1 MKQIRLFIKRIF
13 DFFGSLIG
21 IIILLPLLLIIS
33 IIIKINS
40 KGPVLFKQKRLG
52 ENGKLFN
59 IFKFR
64 TMVTD
69 AEKKGDGIFVKNE
82 NDNRITPVGKILR
95 SASLDELPQLLNVIK
110 GDMSLV
116 GPRPPLP
123 YHPYEYEEY
132 PSVQKERFKM
142 RPGVT
147 GLAQVKVRNS
157 VPWDKRMTFDVEYVN
172 NFSIWLDFKI
182 ILLTIRSILF
192 KESIYTN

>member
-21 IIILLPLLLIIS
+21 IIILLPLLLVIS

-52 ENGKLFN
+52 KNGKVFN

-64 TMVTD
+64 TMVID

-82 NDNRITPVGKILR
+82 SDNRITSVGKILR

-157 VPWDKRMTFDVEYVN
+157 VPWDKRITFDVEYVN
-172 NFSIWLDFKI
+172 DFSIWLDFKI
-182 ILLTIRSILF
+182 ILLTIKSILF
-192 KESIYTN
+192 KREYIY

>member
-52 ENGKLFN
+52 KNGKVFN

-82 NDNRITPVGKILR
+82 NDNRITSVGKILR

>member
-64 TMVTD
+64 TMVIG
-69 AEKKGDGIFVKNE
+69 AEKKGNGIFVKTE
-82 NDNRITPVGKILR
+82 DDNRITTIGKFLR
-95 SASLDELPQLLNVIK
+95 AASLDELPQLLNVIK

-116 GPRPPLP
+116 GPRPPLL
-123 YHPYEYEEY
+123 YHPYEYGNY
-132 PSVQKERFKM
+132 SSVQKERFKM
-142 RPGVT
+142 KPGIT

-157 VPWDKRMTFDVEYVN
+157 VPWDKRIILDVEYVD
-172 NFSIWLDFKI
+172 NFSICLDFKI
-182 ILLTIRSILF
+182 ILLTIKSILF

>member
-40 KGPVLFKQKRLG
+40 RGPVFFKQKRLG
-52 ENGKLFN
+52 KNGKVFN

-82 NDNRITPVGKILR
+82 NDNRITSVGKILR

-110 GDMSLV
+110 GDMSLI